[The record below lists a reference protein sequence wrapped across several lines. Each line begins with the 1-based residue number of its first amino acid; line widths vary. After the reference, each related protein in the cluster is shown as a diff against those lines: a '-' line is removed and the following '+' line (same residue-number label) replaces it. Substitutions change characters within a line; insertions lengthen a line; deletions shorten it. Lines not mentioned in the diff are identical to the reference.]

1 MTTLMVQGPVVTK
14 LPIDWRGREMM
25 LDAYAYQGGASHEQV
40 LALLNHAADTAPD
53 TVPVV
58 RIHSGCVTGD
68 IFHSLRC
75 DCYRQLQLALDE
87 ICTAPVGLIIY
98 LPYQEGRGIGLYRK
112 LQAYKCQDDGADTV
126 DANVEIGMPIDAR
139 DYELAA
145 WILKDLGMA
154 TIKLLSGNPLKRD
167 ALANAGITVAQCI
180 PLISPPNRFN
190 ERYLKTKRQRMAH
203 DL

>member
-14 LPIDWRGREMM
+14 LPIDWRGREKV

-40 LALLNHAADTAPD
+40 LALLNRAPD
-53 TVPVV
+53 ADPDALPVV

-145 WILKDLGMA
+145 WILKDLRMA